1 MPAFMTSS
9 NDSQRGLTLPELIF
23 SIALIAILTTIYFL
37 LVDSFSDQRLSEQ
50 AAKVL
55 MQAAKAQEDFFIKE
69 HRYFDAETSSAS
81 GDSNLTTSEGIK
93 TSVLVPPRI
102 IVSLKSR
109 GAEKRAFSGYSYCL
123 GGKLLHKYDSESGK
137 IKTVQRDQGDSG

>member
-1 MPAFMTSS
+1 MSASMTSS
-9 NDSQRGLTLPELIF
+9 TDSQRGLTLPELVF
-23 SIALIAILTTIYFL
+23 SVALIATLTTIYFL
-37 LVDSFSDQRLSEQ
+37 LVDSYSDQRLSEQ

-55 MQAAKAQEDFFIKE
+55 MQAAKAQEDFFAKE
-69 HRYFDAETSSAS
+69 HRYFDAETSSTN
-81 GDSNLTTSEGIK
+81 GDPSLTTSDGIK

-109 GAEKRAFSGYSYCL
+109 GPEKRAFSGYSYYR
-123 GGKLLHKYDSESGK
+123 GGKLIHKYDSESGK